1 MSETPSPQLPRALL
15 ISRHSLIT
23 RVTHWINLLC
33 IILLLMS
40 GLQIFNAHP
49 ALYRGH
55 SGANPSQALFE
66 VGAHGPK
73 RNPAGFTK
81 VGASTLDTTGIFGVS
96 RNANGQEVVRG
107 FPRWMTVPSWRDPWI
122 GAKMAF
128 LFRLAVPANLLLYLL
143 AAIVSGHLR
152 WDLLP
157 APNQLR
163 PSSLFRDIADHLRL
177 KS

>member
-73 RNPAGFTK
+73 RNPQGSLGLVHQPLTRQGF
-81 VGASTLDTTGIFGVS
+81 L
-96 RNANGQEVVRG
+96 G
-107 FPRWMTVPSWRDPWI
+107 FRAMP
-122 GAKMAF
+122 MA
-128 LFRLAVPANLLLYLL
+128 RKWCV
-143 AAIVSGHLR
+143 
-152 WDLLP
+152 D
-157 APNQLR
+157 
-163 PSSLFRDIADHLRL
+163 FRDG
-177 KS
+177 